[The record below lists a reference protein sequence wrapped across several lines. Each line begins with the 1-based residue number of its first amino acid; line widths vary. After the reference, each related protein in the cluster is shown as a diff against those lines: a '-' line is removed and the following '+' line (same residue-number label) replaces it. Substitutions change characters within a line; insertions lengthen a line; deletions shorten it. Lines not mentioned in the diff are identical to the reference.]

1 LDCEAMPGYQLP
13 QPQSR
18 SASSD
23 HHRNRLLK
31 TMGGEPVEHF
41 VYLAENVSMNLG
53 ERALRPLDE

>member
-1 LDCEAMPGYQLP
+1 MPGYQLP